1 MRNVRRIAGVVL
13 LASALAALLGS
24 GARAEVGVVV
34 HDNGA
39 VSVYVEQGI
48 VDDPD
53 PISSAWIP
61 HHPVGSGR
69 IPLNTDGA
77 ANGDDDPSLITDPA
91 SGFAV
96 AAWARN
102 SPGGYDIVVSRFESS
117 AWSPPQVVADSAADE
132 RDPHLVFDPSDGSI
146 HLLYWIDDG
155 APRIIHRQ
163 APSDLSSWSA
173 PVQVSEPDSDACRPW
188 GVFHDGALHVVYEGH
203 DLGLGTTP
211 RRIVLAIRQ
220 DQVFSSQILTTTQY
234 AGENRPQAHSADGT
248 LWVDWIDLEWEM
260 TWMRQL
266 PTGAWGPVEVET
278 FQTPEEREFHVR
290 GVIRSHAL
298 H

>member
-1 MRNVRRIAGVVL
+1 MSSVRRIAGIVL
-13 LASALAALLGS
+13 PAIAFAVLLGS
-24 GARAEVGVVV
+24 GALAEVGVVV
-34 HDNGA
+34 HPNGA
-39 VSVYVEQGI
+39 VSAYVEQGI

-61 HHPVGSGR
+61 HHPVSSGR
-69 IPLNTDGA
+69 IALNPDGA
-77 ANGDDDPSLITDPA
+77 ASGDGDPSLITSPA

-102 SPGGYDIVVSRFESS
+102 TPGGYDIVVSRFESS
-117 AWSPPQVVADSAADE
+117 AWTPPQVVADSAADE
-132 RDPHLVFDPSDGSI
+132 LDPHLVVDPNDGSI

-155 APRIIHRQ
+155 EPRIVHRQ

-203 DLGLGTTP
+203 DLGLGTAP
-211 RRIVLAIRQ
+211 RRIVLAIREEQ
-220 DQVFSSQILTTTQY
+220 AFSSEILTTTQY

-260 TWMRQL
+260 AWIRQL
-266 PTGAWGPVEVET
+266 PTGAWGPVEVEY

-290 GVIRSHAL
+290 GLIRSHAL
-298 H
+298 K